1 MQTDAIAPQ
10 NAALDFFNDFA
21 QQLRKRDIDLPP
33 FPDVY
38 TKILSALNDP
48 GLSMDH
54 LARIVTAAPDL
65 CVRILLMTNSALMN
79 RAGVEITDINVAVTR
94 LGVSAIRNATVSIAS
109 KELFDIPKHS
119 PLRKKLDTL
128 RSMSVRTAA
137 YAYSLTAQSDQ
148 PALRDDAMLTGL
160 LHNVGSFYILT
171 KIDEF
176 PEFANEELCH
186 AWMPGI
192 GCALIENWGFSE
204 EISKAVDKQ
213 NNVDEQ
219 HFGPTSLLDI
229 LIVSKLL
236 AEVHSSID
244 VDVLKDELPWEN
256 TPALGKLGFNAENI
270 TQTIEEISDE
280 VESFISALS

>member
-1 MQTDAIAPQ
+1 MQTESTASQ
-10 NAALDFFNDFA
+10 SAALNFFNDFA

-38 TKILSALNDP
+38 AKILNALNDP

-65 CVRILLMTNSALMN
+65 CVRILLLTNSALMN
-79 RAGVEITDINVAVTR
+79 RAGVEITDINIAVTR
-94 LGVSAIRNATVSIAS
+94 LGVSAVRNATVSIAS

-137 YAYSLTAQSDQ
+137 YAYSLAAQSDQ

-171 KIDEF
+171 KTEEF
-176 PEFANEELCH
+176 PEFADEELCH

-204 EISKAVDKQ
+204 DISKAVEEQ
-213 NNVDEQ
+213 NQVEEP
-219 HFGPTSLLDI
+219 HFGPTSLRDI

-236 AEVHSSID
+236 AEVHGSD
-244 VDVLKDELPWEN
+244 NPDALGEELPWN
-256 TPALGKLGFNAENI
+256 NVPALGTLGFNPENI
-270 TQTIEEISDE
+270 AQTIEEISDE